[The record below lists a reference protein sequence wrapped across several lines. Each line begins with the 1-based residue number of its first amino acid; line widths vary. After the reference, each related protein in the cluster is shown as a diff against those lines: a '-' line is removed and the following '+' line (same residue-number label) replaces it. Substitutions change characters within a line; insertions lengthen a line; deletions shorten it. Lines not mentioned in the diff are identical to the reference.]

1 MLYIIRSSEKFLSFY
16 KELMHNIFSSTLFYR
31 ITYDSFC
38 FINGKDRNVRQIR
51 FHVCIKMRRCKR
63 RVKERHFSDNLI
75 RTVSFLSPVNDPPRL
90 CHQISY
96 NSIDMFY

>member
-1 MLYIIRSSEKFLSFY
+1 
-16 KELMHNIFSSTLFYR
+16 MHNIFSSTLFYR

-38 FINGKDRNVRQIR
+38 FINDKDRNVRQIR

-75 RTVSFLSPVNDPPRL
+75 RTAHGPTLQTKHTEQNNPLQGRNKTCLDLRNPTMG
-90 CHQISY
+90 
-96 NSIDMFY
+96 NSK